1 MSDGNYKDEANVSWT
16 PESDSFF
23 VLKFSSAE
31 MADRLEPWALTQML
45 VCDRRGL
52 QFCHPAEQQIPRTAK
67 PNARQHRFQ
76 GGGARD
82 DSALEEE

>member
-52 QFCHPAEQQIPRTAK
+52 QFCHPAEQQIPRTA
-67 PNARQHRFQ
+67 NQMH
-76 GGGARD
+76 
-82 DSALEEE
+82 DSIDFKAAVRGMTVL